1 MSQDMENLMIKSE
14 SLSGWYVV
22 TVKLDYPAV
31 IQSPDSAVV
40 SLQRYLPDFNG
51 EIITTV
57 SNKVGWH
64 GWAVN
69 SRPRLITN
77 CQLSN

>member
-14 SLSGWYVV
+14 SLSDWCVF
-22 TVKLDYPAV
+22 TVELNYPAV

-51 EIITTV
+51 EIITTMSNEV
-57 SNKVGWH
+57 SRH